1 MTTTESAPEVTPLAN
16 VTQSVTMAATVRTA
30 GDMVYTSGS
39 SYSVPPS
46 TAYRWQVQGLITT
59 GTAATIG
66 TTSAGTPGG
75 RKATIT
81 LGGTFLSQPSDWW
94 VEYGKTTS
102 YGQRSPVGP
111 KTVTNGVADSVELD
125 ALTPA
130 TVYHYRVVAVG
141 AGGRTNQA
149 DQTFTTAAAPVN
161 P

>member
-1 MTTTESAPEVTPLAN
+1 MTMPPPEVQALAN
-16 VTQSVTMAATVRTA
+16 VGVSVTMAATVRTT
-30 GDMVYTSGS
+30 GDMVYASGS
-39 SYSVPPS
+39 SYTVSPA

-59 GTAATIG
+59 GTATTIG
-66 TTSAGTPGG
+66 TTTAPTP
-75 RKATIT
+75 KARSVSIV

-102 YGQRSPVGP
+102 YGQRSSVGP
-111 KTVTNGVADSVELD
+111 NTVTNGVTDSIQLN

-141 AGGRTNQA
+141 AGGRVNQA
-149 DQTFTTAAAPVN
+149 DQTFTTAAAPAN